1 MIFYIVNYNNIPL
14 CWHNGKALGFSSAEL
29 AHQFLDRIKEAN
41 SDVYYALAEEG
52 FFVIPL
58 EESQIDYEMMIADN
72 KIYKEDALTNV
83 PYLEEA

>member
-29 AHQFLDRIKEAN
+29 AHKFLDGVKEAN
-41 SDVYYALAEEG
+41 SNVYYSLVEEG
-52 FFVIPL
+52 FFVISLDEPYA
-58 EESQIDYEMMIADN
+58 ECETMMADN
-72 KIYKEDALTNV
+72 KVYKEDALTNV